1 MKFAVFLYHPE
12 PAEGFDI
19 NFYRIKPESGTVGK
33 PTPHMYTNIACF
45 GDNQKASEH
54 PEWIAV
60 SKDGP
65 ATRLNKKYNFRWDI
79 LCMTNPELVEE
90 TLNFIEENAR
100 VSPGISLSSMHFAD
114 HGFCICPRC
123 MDLWRKSG
131 LSWTEWRAQVVTDFV
146 KKARDRVGSKPLFI
160 NILPDPV
167 LGKERFGYNYDEIA
181 NYADAFVVPMFSRS
195 YITSWYFETLA
206 RAFKRILKKPVFV
219 NLYVY
224 GPGENPQTVPTV
236 EQILTVSCRIA
247 RTGVD
252 GIIYLAENAWR
263 IRDFQRAAVQNKKLL
278 EELEGSGGEEVVER
292 VRVWESL
299 F

>member
-33 PTPHMYTNIACF
+33 PTPKMYTNIACF
-45 GDNQKASEH
+45 GDNQKAKEH
-54 PEWIAV
+54 PEWIAL

-65 ATRLNKKYNFRWDI
+65 ATRKNKKYSFRWDI

-90 TLNFIEENAR
+90 TLDFIEENAR

-114 HGFCICPRC
+114 HGFCVCPRC
-123 MDLWRKSG
+123 TELWRKSG
-131 LSWTEWRAQVVTDFV
+131 LSWTEWRAQTVTEFV
-146 KKARDRVGSKPLFI
+146 KEARKRVGSKPFFI

-167 LGKERFGYNYDEIA
+167 LGKERFGYDYDELA
-181 NYADAFVVPMFSRS
+181 KYADFFVVPLFSRS

-206 RAFKRILKKPVFV
+206 RAFKKLLKKPVFV
-219 NLYVY
+219 NFYVF
-224 GPGENPQTVPTV
+224 GPGETPETVPTV
-236 EQILTVSCRIA
+236 PQILTVSCRAA
-247 RTGVD
+247 RAGVD
-252 GIIYLAENAWR
+252 GIIYLAENAQR
-263 IRDFQRAAVQNKKLL
+263 IRDFQKTAVQNKHVL
-278 EELEGSGGEEVVER
+278 EELEGSGGEEVLRRVEK
-292 VRVWESL
+292 WESL

>member
-45 GDNQKASEH
+45 GDNQKAREH

-90 TLNFIEENAR
+90 TLDFIEENAR
-100 VSPGISLSSMHFAD
+100 ISPGISLSSMHFAD

-131 LSWTEWRAQVVTDFV
+131 LSWTEWRTHVVTDFV

-167 LGKERFGYNYDEIA
+167 LGRERFGYDYDEIA
-181 NYADAFVVPMFSRS
+181 KYADTFVVPMFSRS

-224 GPGENPQTVPTV
+224 GPGETPQTVPTV

-252 GIIYLAENAWR
+252 GIIYLAENAQR
-263 IRDFQRAAVQNKKLL
+263 IRDFQKAAVQNKKLL

-292 VRVWESL
+292 VREWESL